1 MLISDFKKMP
11 ELEEFRS
18 HLHSLYRPNIKDTFG
33 VHDPEGLKWL
43 FQLRVG
49 LSPLRYHK
57 KHHNFL
63 DTPDD
68 NCLCK
73 TGKETVE
80 HFLFRC
86 PFYNTQR
93 LILAQAVVPLLIPHN
108 LAYLQNNVNLFLYG
122 HKKLKDSNKTILSET
137 IKFIKATNRFS

>member
-1 MLISDFKKMP
+1 MVISDFKKMP

-18 HLHSLYRPNIKDTFG
+18 HLHSLYRPNIKDTYG
-33 VHDPEGLKWL
+33 IHDPEGLKWL

-57 KHHNFL
+57 KRHNFL

-73 TGKETVE
+73 TDKETVE
-80 HFLFRC
+80 HDMIEYDSDNNY
-86 PFYNTQR
+86 PPTE
-93 LILAQAVVPLLIPHN
+93 IPKICI
-108 LAYLQNNVNLFLYG
+108 G
-122 HKKLKDSNKTILSET
+122 GK
-137 IKFIKATNRFS
+137 